1 MARMEKMKRKFINYI
16 WLPFLL
22 FISSV
27 FLSCATTVKVKM
39 TRPAQLDL
47 NGAKTVAVLPFK
59 PYSYYREHNTTIGI
73 GRRIVLNTFYQIFEI
88 KDPDEQ
94 LAIDTL
100 RSQIERGLL
109 DSPYITLVS
118 AESVQQ
124 SMRKGTLNPAD
135 VYLTGEVSYFS
146 VEDRK
151 YEERKMVKPAS
162 GNQLAEYQIIK
173 YWVREVEF
181 NFSYQIVDSSTETVI
196 AYNEFRCDRS
206 SSGYESRYDLPGA
219 YSLIESDIRSAGRR
233 ILQELQPY
241 TIIKSI
247 TLLEVKTKDKAIK
260 ERMKAA
266 DELAEDSQLAQASA
280 EFSKIYEETGLV
292 EAGYNAAILQ
302 EALGNFSLAEEM
314 MLDLYNS
321 HPDSR
326 VAKGLS
332 DIRYEINQ
340 AKRLKKQIKETEPSE
355 EYLDSIEESEDLDLD
370 F

>member
-1 MARMEKMKRKFINYI
+1 MNKKFINYI
-16 WLPFLL
+16 CLSFLAL
-22 FISSV
+22 NCLA
-27 FLSCATTVKVKM
+27 FLSCATTVKVKL

-73 GRRIVLNTFYQIFEI
+73 GRRIILNTFYELFEI
-88 KDPDEQ
+88 QDPDEQ

-100 RSQIERGLL
+100 RSQIERGLA

-118 AESVQQ
+118 SESVQQ

-151 YEERKMVKPAS
+151 YEERQMVKPAS
-162 GNQLAEYQIIK
+162 GNQLAEYQIVK
-173 YWVREVEF
+173 YWRREVDF
-181 NFSYQIVDSSTETVI
+181 NFSYQIVDSNTETVI
-196 AYNEFRCDRS
+196 SYNDYRCSKS
-206 SSGYESRYDLPGA
+206 SEKYETRYDLPGA
-219 YSLIESDIRSAGRR
+219 YSLIEADVRAASRR

-241 TIIKSI
+241 TVIKSI
-247 TLLEVKTKDKAIK
+247 TLLEAKTKDKVLK

-266 DELAEDSQLAQASA
+266 DELADNAQLAKASE

-302 EALGNFSLAEEM
+302 EALGNFSRAEEM
-314 MLDLYNS
+314 MLELYEA

-340 AKRLKKQIKETEPSE
+340 ANRLKKQIKGTEPSD
-355 EYLDSIEESEDLDLD
+355 EYVDSIDDSEDLDLD